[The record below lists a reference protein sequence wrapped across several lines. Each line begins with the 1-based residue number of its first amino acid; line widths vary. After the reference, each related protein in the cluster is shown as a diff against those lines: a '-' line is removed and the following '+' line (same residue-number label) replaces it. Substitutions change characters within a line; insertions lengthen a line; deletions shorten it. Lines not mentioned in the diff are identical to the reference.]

1 MYEKRMYGKR
11 EPGKGGRRT
20 LGLEFLLPAH
30 YPHTRRGGSCII
42 THTAVSSG
50 NDVFTRT
57 PEIAPPPRTHNILSI
72 PVAPAPARAPVL
84 CAPSA

>member
-30 YPHTRRGGSCII
+30 
-42 THTAVSSG
+42 
-50 NDVFTRT
+50 
-57 PEIAPPPRTHNILSI
+57 APRWFVYYYAHCRILW
-72 PVAPAPARAPVL
+72 
-84 CAPSA
+84 